1 MYLPKHF
8 AETDVAAMHALMRAH
23 PLATVVHSG
32 PQGLVANHL
41 PLHLSAEPAPN
52 GCLQGHVARANTLWK
67 EAGPDAQV
75 LVIFNGPEHYISPS
89 SYASKARDGRV
100 VPTWTY
106 IAVHA
111 HGSIE
116 AFDAQEELLDHVG
129 RLTSQNEE
137 KRAEPWAV
145 TDAPEKYLDAMTR
158 AIVGIRMRVERIEGS
173 WKLNQHKSDAD
184 RAGVVSG
191 LAAEERAGAHA
202 VSAQM
207 KALEAARQ
215 AGER

>member
-41 PLHLSAEPAPN
+41 PLHLSAELAPN

-100 VPTWTY
+100 VPTWNY
-106 IAVHA
+106 VAVHA
-111 HGSIE
+111 HGTLRVID
-116 AFDAQEELLDHVG
+116 DAAWVAAQMQA
-129 RLTSQNEE
+129 LTSTHEAG
-137 KRAEPWAV
+137 RATPWSV
-145 TDAPEKYLDAMTR
+145 EDAPADYIERMRMAV
-158 AIVGIRMRVERIEGS
+158 VGIEI
-173 WKLNQHKSDAD
+173 
-184 RAGVVSG
+184 VVSRLEG
-191 LAAEERAGAHA
+191 KWKVSQNQPAENQESLVA
-202 VSAQM
+202 
-207 KALEAARQ
+207 ALEADDNEQSTTMARLIRQ
-215 AGER
+215 RRRP

>member
-32 PQGLVANHL
+32 PQGLGANHL

-100 VPTWTY
+100 VPTWNY
-106 IAVHA
+106 VAVHA
-111 HGSIE
+111 HGTLRVID
-116 AFDAQEELLDHVG
+116 DAAWVAAQMQA
-129 RLTSQNEE
+129 LTSTHEAG
-137 KRAEPWAV
+137 RAAPWSV
-145 TDAPEKYLDAMTR
+145 EDAPADYIERMRMAV
-158 AIVGIRMRVERIEGS
+158 VGIEI
-173 WKLNQHKSDAD
+173 
-184 RAGVVSG
+184 VVSRLEG
-191 LAAEERAGAHA
+191 KWKVSQNQPAENQESLVA
-202 VSAQM
+202 
-207 KALEAARQ
+207 ALEADDNEQSTTMARLIRQ
-215 AGER
+215 RRRP